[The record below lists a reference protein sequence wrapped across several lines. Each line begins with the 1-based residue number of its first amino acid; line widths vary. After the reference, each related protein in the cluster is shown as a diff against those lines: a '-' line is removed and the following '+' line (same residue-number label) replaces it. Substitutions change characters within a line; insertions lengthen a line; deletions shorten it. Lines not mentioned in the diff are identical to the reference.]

1 MEFLKKDFAVDKEL
15 YYKLWKLKLASGI
28 MWQKTEGE
36 SWIGLQRQISRM
48 ELGKIR
54 SWQVRKVKV
63 GLKVSLT
70 RRCISKNDYM
80 TSAIS
85 LFIFYLNFE
94 NFIHEHFVY
103 NISSSWLTCPN
114 LSVLLSHA
122 LLNSWPFFLYLLFYV
137 HMYTHISCVCCV
149 CVCTSC

>member
-1 MEFLKKDFAVDKEL
+1 
-15 YYKLWKLKLASGI
+15 

-54 SWQVRKVKV
+54 RWQVRKVEV

-103 NISSSWLTCPN
+103 NISSSWLTCSN

-122 LLNSWPFFLYLLFYV
+122 LLNLWPFFYIYYFMGTCIHTYHVYV
-137 HMYTHISCVCCV
+137 VCV
-149 CVCTSC
+149 CVHNANLIYVVIL